1 MLIIDKYAYTNSLS
15 EKNPYI
21 KTIFSI
27 LFLIISLI
35 IENPVY
41 QIAIIA
47 TMSIIIL
54 STSKMGISEYL
65 KLLSIPLIF
74 MIMSILAIII
84 SISTEKIDMLTYFTI
99 GSTYIGISKFGLY
112 SALKILA
119 RSISCLTCVY
129 FLMLTTPFNQLIQ
142 VFKKLHIPDNVIEIA
157 MLIYRFIF
165 IFLEEVHEIYKS
177 QEMKMG
183 YMGMKNSYNSLGLL
197 VNMLY
202 KRMMKRYEDMSIS
215 LDMKLFD
222 GKFHI

>member
-202 KRMMKRYEDMSIS
+202 KRMMKRYEDMSIA

>member
-112 SALKILA
+112 SAFKILA

-202 KRMMKRYEDMSIS
+202 KRMMKRYEDMSIA

>member
-15 EKNPYI
+15 GKNPYI

-112 SALKILA
+112 SAFKILA

-202 KRMMKRYEDMSIS
+202 KRMMKRYEDMSIA

>member
-15 EKNPYI
+15 GKNPYI

-41 QIAIIA
+41 QIVIIIA
-47 TMSIIIL
+47 MSITIL

-84 SISTEKIDMLTYFTI
+84 SISTEKTDMLTYFTI
-99 GSTYIGISKFGLY
+99 GSTYIGISKFGL
-112 SALKILA
+112 SGALKILA

-202 KRMMKRYEDMSIS
+202 KRMMKRYEDMSIA

>member
-41 QIAIIA
+41 QIAIITA
-47 TMSIIIL
+47 MSITIL

-84 SISTEKIDMLTYFTI
+84 SISTEKTDMLTYFTI
-99 GSTYIGISKFGLY
+99 GSTYIGISKFGLS

-129 FLMLTTPFNQLIQ
+129 FLILTTPFNQLIQ
-142 VFKKLHIPDNVIEIA
+142 VFKKLRIPDNVIEIA

-202 KRMMKRYEDMSIS
+202 KRMMKRYEDMSIA